1 MKKKSK
7 NNNKPKSRTKNSLI
21 NSTMGI
27 VSNFTITLLN
37 FLVRT
42 IFIYYLSKEYLG
54 INGLF
59 SNILYILNFAELGV
73 GSAIVY
79 KLYKPVA
86 DDNRERIKEL
96 VYLYKRVYY
105 LIGSVVLI
113 IGLILIPFLPLL
125 IKDAPNIKES
135 LVIIYIFYLL
145 ETVGTYFFG
154 YNRDILLVY
163 QKNYVC
169 SLIDLICSIVKS
181 IIQTFILIFTRDY
194 ILYLVVYV
202 LSTIISNVIISLYT
216 KRKYEY
222 LKNIKNV
229 KVDKKEVKELWAN
242 VKSIFVY
249 KLGSTV
255 LSGTDNIILSMIVGI
270 TAVGLYSNY
279 SLVVTAVSGI
289 LWIILKGLTGSIG
302 NLNTIKDA
310 KKQEKVYYQVLYVAC
325 MLHGFGSCC
334 MAVLLNP
341 FINVWIGKEYL
352 VDMFTVICITV
363 VCYLRGIAFPSNT
376 YRDTLG
382 LFKDGRLAPLICSI
396 VNIVLSIILGKI
408 MGMKGVFLATIISIV
423 STTFWYMPRIIEK
436 KIFGKNVYYFLY
448 KFSIFTLP
456 FVVSYFIIQFIFSYM
471 NANTIGMFIAKTAIA
486 TVISILVP
494 LVMLIKNKEQQALIE
509 RIKLLIKGR
518 L

>member
-1 MKKKSK
+1 MKKESK
-7 NNNKPKSRTKNSLI
+7 TKNKTKSRTKNSLI
-21 NSTMGI
+21 NSSMGI
-27 VSNFTITLLN
+27 LSNFVITLLN

-42 IFIYYLSKEYLG
+42 VFIYYLSKEYLG

-96 VYLYKRVYY
+96 VFLYKRVYY
-105 LIGSVVLI
+105 IIGSVVLI
-113 IGLILIPFLPLL
+113 IGLSLIPFLPLL
-125 IKDAPNIKES
+125 IKEAPDIKES
-135 LVIIYIFYLL
+135 LVLIYIFYLL

-154 YNRDILLVY
+154 YNRDVLLVY

-169 SLIDLICSIVKS
+169 SLIDLICSITKS
-181 IIQTFILIFTRDY
+181 IIQAFILIYTRNY
-194 ILYLVVYV
+194 VLYLVVYV
-202 LSTIISNVIISLYT
+202 LSTILSNVIISLYT
-216 KRKYEY
+216 RHKYNY
-222 LKNIKNV
+222 LKNIKDV
-229 KVDKKEVKELWAN
+229 KVDKKEVKELWGN

-255 LSGTDNIILSMIVGI
+255 LSGTDNIILSMIVGVA
-270 TAVGLYSNY
+270 AVGLYSNY
-279 SLVVTAVSGI
+279 SLIVTAVSGI

-302 NLNTIKDA
+302 NLNTIKDSE
-310 KKQEKVYYQVLYVAC
+310 KQEKVYYQVLYVAC

-341 FINVWIGKEYL
+341 FINVWIGEEYL

-363 VCYLRGIAFPSNT
+363 VCYLRGIAYPSNT

-382 LFKDGRLAPLICSI
+382 LFKDGRLAPLVCSI
-396 VNIVLSIILGKI
+396 VNIGLSVLLGML

-436 KIFGKNVYYFLY
+436 KIFGKNVFYFLH
-448 KFSIFTLP
+448 KFFIYTLP
-456 FVVSYFIIQFIFSYM
+456 FVISYIILQFIFSYM
-471 NANTIGMFIAKTAIA
+471 NANTVMMFITKTLIAIVIS
-486 TVISILVP
+486 TVIP
-494 LVMLIKNKEQQALIE
+494 LLMLMKNKEQQAVIE